1 MRRRRRRINEE
12 ATGVNPYGA
21 YIRKNYQI
29 SPVRGVVLDYHGHD
43 QEAWERRR
51 ELENDFINPPSYM
64 IGNLDRTEQQIIN
77 LFKEISELKSTIV
90 GYYDFP
96 MITRKQRTAIK
107 IIKKKLDDINT
118 ILTKDV
124 LTALDELGTADQ
136 QKLHDM

>member
-12 ATGVNPYGA
+12 ATAVNPYGA

-51 ELENDFINPPSYM
+51 ELENDFVNPPSYM

-77 LFKEISELKSTIV
+77 LFKEISDLKSTIV

-96 MITRKQRTAIK
+96 MITKNQRMAIK
-107 IIKKKLDDINT
+107 NIKNKLDEINM

-124 LTALDELGTADQ
+124 LASLDELGTADQ
-136 QKLHDM
+136 LKPSN